1 MGRFISPDTIVP
13 EPTNPQSFN
22 RYSYCLNNPLKYIDP
37 SGLTDV
43 TVEQT
48 PMTPEQIAYLGLL
61 GITDYDTWY
70 TITCAAGNQ
79 ATIAGN
85 SRVIYVGNLPDAVY
99 NVANEMRKNVES
111 SELNICW
118 QYEDKKGVEYFY
130 YHFTYDI
137 RIDKPTTRAEYW
149 FNGNMW
155 ELIHYSELSYGD
167 KMEFIYSSPNT
178 YLGTLKII
186 AGGFAIWLGVDV
198 AIVGSTTIIGAV
210 FFGVAG
216 AIIAGYGYNLVA
228 SGISDSSQGVLQ
240 PWQIPWLPSPLQ

>member
-1 MGRFISPDTIVP
+1 MPVTTTRLGRFISPDTIVP
-13 EPTNPQSFN
+13 HPANPQSFN

-99 NVANEMRKNVES
+99 NVANEMRKKEGDSV
-111 SELNICW
+111 LNIGTNYTDDKGTLYLLTHYEYIKGDNSW
-118 QYEDKKGVEYFY
+118 KSWDQYYFS
-130 YHFTYDI
+130 TQNNRWEMISTSRYD
-137 RIDKPTTRAEYW
+137 PTSWEEIGRGLAGGALSGAGIFITFVGCLVMYEGYITLSVPSVFLGGGIAYV
-149 FNGNMW
+149 GW
-155 ELIHYSELSYGD
+155 EL
-167 KMEFIYSSPNT
+167 
-178 YLGTLKII
+178 
-186 AGGFAIWLGVDV
+186 FAW
-198 AIVGSTTIIGAV
+198 
-210 FFGVAG
+210 
-216 AIIAGYGYNLVA
+216 GYNFGMNKDYYWA
-228 SGISDSSQGVLQ
+228 N
-240 PWQIPWLPSPLQ
+240 PFRP